1 MGGQVGDRAS
11 ASLSASPTAVQESKM
26 LGSSDI
32 AGVQRLAYNGLWFA
46 EHLFGQG
53 LLAQGPGGALFQWQK
68 RRLRQSI
75 ARRMSRKGRGRVF
88 PIEERSDLGPE
99 EFGRSY
105 LREARPVVMRG
116 IANAWECCRSWSPSL
131 FAERYGNDRVLFDH
145 FDRKWVAGFVGREV
159 KLWGERG
166 DAIPLRS
173 QLFIGERGTHTSL
186 HCAMTNNLF
195 VQVYG
200 EKKWIIYPPSYN
212 PILEPPVTRAPGFFA
227 CYYDPFHSDE
237 EAYPA

>member
-131 FAERYGNDRVLFDH
+131 FAERYGNDRVLLIHLEKDWNEDH
-145 FDRKWVAGFVGREV
+145 STEETNLREV
-159 KLWGERG
+159 IASMGSGVMRYARFL
-166 DAIPLRS
+166 PLFKNHPE
-173 QLFIGERGTHTSL
+173 L
-186 HCAMTNNLF
+186 
-195 VQVYG
+195 
-200 EKKWIIYPPSYN
+200 
-212 PILEPPVTRAPGFFA
+212 
-227 CYYDPFHSDE
+227 
-237 EAYPA
+237 